1 MNTILCYMLHTLF
14 HYILLCS
21 IFYTNNA
28 CLNTTVSLCYLM
40 YRYFAV
46 ALINNL
52 NRRAKVAKGTLT
64 VTYQIHLDGRATPL
78 TYTPLD
84 ECWSDNIYYFASLN
98 FRRSGNYT
106 VSFLAEGVAA
116 KDIKPL
122 IYPVIVRAKSI
133 IYGGLAATRQLI
145 AMSYLNTRGRQI
157 TYQRDD
163 LFDYSYTYNND
174 LNSLK
179 AVFFTIYT
187 ALPFGSLCS
196 LDPVSMDET
205 AIDLMSTYSE
215 SDCWNDAMD
224 TVWRSTVKLAT
235 TPSELMQCILLLE
248 YSINRSWY
256 SPGGSRLMSRLPV
269 AHFAMRCCTYSSVAL
284 RAFCLDK
291 AILYDKVHV
300 PARRGRGTASTSAGG
315 GESSGRREHR
325 PVYKDD
331 SDDGIELSDDGEDD
345 VPRKRKSSR
354 VAAASHLE
362 STSSKRRRVQ
372 EEDDFDPTAWTDER
386 RSSRRKVKTV
396 SYAEDEDD
404 NDDDEE
410 DVSPRDS
417 PRIRS
422 PSSSSTTKPGK
433 PNKPVDIKNELKS
446 LQTLQKQLST
456 RTSLAGSLHITPA
469 AIDLKIWYYRLLE
482 RLYRQVDSQVFWY
495 PVDQDAVRGYR

>member
-1 MNTILCYMLHTLF
+1 M
-14 HYILLCS
+14 
-21 IFYTNNA
+21 
-28 CLNTTVSLCYLM
+28 
-40 YRYFAV
+40 
-46 ALINNL
+46 
-52 NRRAKVAKGTLT
+52 AKGTLT

-122 IYPVIVRAKSI
+122 LYPVIVRAKSI

-163 LFDYSYTYNND
+163 LFDYSYTYDNE

-215 SDCWNDAMD
+215 SDCWNDVMD

-235 TPSELMQCILLLE
+235 SPSELMQCILLLE
-248 YSINRSWY
+248 YSINRAWY

-269 AHFAMRCCTYSSVAL
+269 AHFAMRCCTYSAVAL

-291 AILYDKVHV
+291 AILYDKIHV
-300 PARRGRGTASTSAGG
+300 PARRGRGTSASASAGGGG
-315 GESSGRREHR
+315 GESSSRRGEHR

-354 VAAASHLE
+354 VAASHLE
-362 STSSKRRRVQ
+362 TTTGKRRRGVQ
-372 EEDDFDPTAWTDER
+372 EEDNFDPTVWIDER

-396 SYAEDEDD
+396 SYAEDEDE
-404 NDDDEE
+404 DDR
-410 DVSPRDS
+410 SPRDS
-417 PRIRS
+417 PKICS
-422 PSSSSTTKPGK
+422 PTSSSSSTKASKPS
-433 PNKPVDIKNELKS
+433 KPVDIKNELKR
-446 LQTLQKQLST
+446 LQSLQKQLST